1 MSETRKCIIH
11 VYKQY
16 KKKVGLIIHSKE
28 ENKHFKDDNGIEAQ
42 ENRYIKRQYKSLKY
56 YLIHVSIK
64 LYKFRDSIDFED
76 LSVL

>member
-1 MSETRKCIIH
+1 MH
-11 VYKQY
+11 VYTQY
-16 KKKVGLIIHSKE
+16 TKKVGLLIHSTE
-28 ENKHFKDDNGIEAQ
+28 ENKHFKDDNGMEAHKKY
-42 ENRYIKRQYKSLKY
+42 YIKRQYKSLKY